1 MINDKNDSTEKNIY
15 NIQVWI
21 DSEDEDIRQAVIS
34 TFDYKSAQTTYVADV
49 TDASDVEILY
59 QAIAENRLPTV
70 AKEIK
75 LYQITQNYRPFSTFE
90 ADDVD
95 KLTLRQV
102 KNRFYGCIDT
112 SN

>member
-1 MINDKNDSTEKNIY
+1 MTNKKNDSIETNIY

-21 DSEDEDIRQAVIS
+21 DSEDDDVRQAVIS

-59 QAIAENRLPTV
+59 QAIAENKLPTV

-75 LYQITQNYRPFSTFE
+75 LYQITQNHRPFSTFE

-102 KNRFYGCIDT
+102 KNRLYGCID
-112 SN
+112 NH

>member
-1 MINDKNDSTEKNIY
+1 MTNKKNDSIETNIY

-21 DSEDEDIRQAVIS
+21 DSEDDDVRQAVIS

-49 TDASDVEILY
+49 TNASDVEILY

-102 KNRFYGCIDT
+102 KNRLYGCIDT
-112 SN
+112 H

>member
-1 MINDKNDSTEKNIY
+1 MINDKNDSTETNIY

-90 ADDVD
+90 EDDVD

-102 KNRFYGCIDT
+102 KNRLYGCIDT
-112 SN
+112 H